1 MQFVKLVNKR
11 IQLLF
16 EFSIIIQKI
25 FFFQIFLFSFLFK
38 FQVLFF
44 IQKINIVFFYE
55 IRGK

>member
-16 EFSIIIQKI
+16 EFSIIIQKY
-25 FFFQIFLFSFLFK
+25 FFQIFLFSFLFK

-44 IQKINIVFFYE
+44 IQKINIVFFYK